1 MNKQPSW
8 PLTLY
13 YDGDCPL
20 CAREIQL
27 LRQHTDVQRLCL
39 VDISLRDFHAES
51 IGLTQPA
58 LQNLLHARFAD
69 GQWVT
74 GLDATLW
81 SWRAAGLGRW
91 TAPSPGLRC
100 DRYWSW
106 VIERFVAYAPTSN
119 GYLIQTL
126 ADAARTHSAPQL
138 KPRAKSAHTNPQ
150 AWILSNQRG
159 PADDFIVTFRLQQ

>member
-27 LRQHTDVQRLCL
+27 LRQHADVQRLCL

-91 TAPSPGLRC
+91 TAPLTWPALRPLL
-100 DRYWSW
+100 
-106 VIERFVAYAPTSN
+106 EL
-119 GYLIQTL
+119 GYRAFCRLRPYL
-126 ADAARTHSAPQL
+126 EWLPHPDASRRCKDAQCTPA
-138 KPRAKSAHTNPQ
+138 KTPR
-150 AWILSNQRG
+150 
-159 PADDFIVTFRLQQ
+159 